1 MLFGVWR
8 VVGIMNNRVRTMVA
22 MLPAT
27 IAGLFLVGNH
37 ADGQLATAINPL
49 SVIQGPVEADVVK
62 VTDGDTVVFVA
73 YPFPEIAMRGT
84 LRMDGI
90 DTPEK
95 NGRCT
100 EERKKAADATA
111 FLSKTIEAN
120 KGRVTLHVI
129 GLVGN
134 DGGGFGR
141 YRAIMKI
148 KNESLSDL
156 MIEKGFAR
164 VNHGEKRQGWCNAS

>member
-1 MLFGVWR
+1 
-8 VVGIMNNRVRTMVA
+8 MNNRVRTMVA

-49 SVIQGPVEADVVK
+49 SVIQGPVEADVFRVI
-62 VTDGDTVVFVA
+62 DGDTILFVA
-73 YPFPEIAMRGT
+73 YPWAEMTIRGT

-95 NGRCT
+95 LGKCP
-100 EERKKAADATA
+100 EERKKAADAAA
-111 FLSKTIEAN
+111 FLKSTIEEN

-129 GLVGN
+129 GLVGE

-141 YRAIMKI
+141 YRAVAKI
-148 KNESLSDL
+148 KGNSLSDM
-156 MIEKGFAR
+156 MIQKGFAR
-164 VNHGEKRQGWCNAS
+164 PNHGERRSGWCTGS